1 MIIQNIQLY
10 TILNSIGTTAIEV
23 EMTSLEGYQTYASS
37 PSAIIPGKRESKTTV
52 TIDNR
57 LLHKLT
63 QELVNT
69 ELNQEN
75 LDNIL
80 KRYLNILGSDIC
92 LSISLAFARLN
103 AIKEKC
109 TLCTYISKQL
119 SYNTKYKFPS
129 PMVTLFSG
137 GVHSHKKTIQ
147 NIMIVANTNSFSE
160 NIRITSDIYS
170 HIEKYLNS
178 HNILLGYGQSS
189 GLITNSLN
197 TKQKLELISEIIC
210 SKDDYNTKTSIALD
224 IAAEHLLDS
233 HKELYNLDGNFLTGS
248 EMSSLLQQYI
258 NDFPISFVEDPFDSN
273 DTELWKN
280 FLSKNNNI
288 QVVGDDLFAT
298 QCKFLDNQLANSI
311 IIKMNQ
317 AGTLS
322 ETLKTIQQAKSLG
335 MTFCVSHRSIETED
349 TFMCDLAV
357 SMDANY
363 IKIGGPRRGDR
374 ISKYNR
380 MIRLERNLKP

>member
-1 MIIQNIQLY
+1 MIIKNIQLY

-23 EMTSLEGYQTYASS
+23 EITSLKGHQTYASS
-37 PSAIIPGKRESKTTV
+37 PSAIIPGKRESKTTIN
-52 TIDNR
+52 IDNK
-57 LLHKLT
+57 LFHKLT
-63 QELVNT
+63 QELVNI
-69 ELNQEN
+69 ELKQED

-80 KRYLNILGSDIC
+80 KRYLNVLGSDIC

-103 AIKEKC
+103 AIEEEC
-109 TLCTYISKQL
+109 TLCAYISKQL

-147 NIMIVANTNSFSE
+147 NIMIVANENSFSE

-170 HIEKYLNS
+170 HVEKYLNS
-178 HNILLGYGQSS
+178 HNIFLGYGQSS
-189 GLITNSLN
+189 GLITDSLN
-197 TKQKLELISEIIC
+197 TKQKLELVSDIIY
-210 SKDDYNTKTSIALD
+210 SKKDYNTKISIALD
-224 IAAEHLLDS
+224 IAAEHLLDN
-233 HKELYNLDGNFLTGS
+233 HKKLYSLDGNFFTGN
-248 EMSSLLQQYI
+248 EIFSLLQQYI
-258 NDFPISFVEDPFDSN
+258 NDFPISFVEDPFDPN

-298 QCKFLDNQLANSI
+298 QCQFLDSQLANGI

-322 ETLKTIQQAKSLG
+322 ETLKTVQRAKSLG

-349 TFMCDLAV
+349 TFMCDLGVA
-357 SMDANY
+357 MDANY

-380 MIRLERNLKP
+380 MLRLERNLKT